1 MRPTKR
7 RLGADAAAAAAALAL
22 ALGAGCAGSAGETG
36 ERGETGTTPAKQPR
50 PRVSV
55 PNDATPTR
63 VDIGGYSL
71 AVRCSGRGRPAVV
84 LEAGFGLASGRWRRT
99 QRLVRRTHKVCS
111 YDRAGIGR
119 SDDRPPSAGGATT
132 EGELH
137 ALLRAIGL
145 PSPYVLAGHSAGGA
159 HAADFARAYPD
170 EVVGLVL
177 VDSVSPGSL
186 PDELRDA
193 PIVVLEQGR
202 DRAWSDAQ
210 GASAQHSSSSIHL
223 VALESGHHIQASQP
237 GLVAAAIRAV
247 ARAGRS
253 GWLPPCERVA
263 APFAAECVRGE
274 SVP

>member
-1 MRPTKR
+1 MRSTKR

-22 ALGAGCAGSAGETG
+22 VAGCAGSAGETA
-36 ERGETGTTPAKQPR
+36 ETGETRAAPAKKPR

-71 AVRCSGRGRPAVV
+71 AVRCSGRGRPAVI
-84 LEAGFGLASGRWRRT
+84 LEAGFRLASGRWRWT
-99 QRLVRRTHKVCS
+99 QRIVRRTHKACS

-119 SDDRPPSAGGATT
+119 SDARPPSAGGATT
-132 EGELH
+132 ERELH
-137 ALLRAIGL
+137 ALLQAIGL
-145 PSPYVLAGHSAGGA
+145 PPPYVLAGHSAGGA

-186 PDELRDA
+186 PDGLRDA
-193 PIVVLEQGR
+193 PLVVLEQGR

-210 GASAQHSSSSIHL
+210 AASAQLSSNSIHI

-247 ARAGRS
+247 ARAHRS
-253 GWLPPCERVA
+253 GRLPPCERVA
-263 APFAAECVRGE
+263 APFASECVRGE
-274 SVP
+274 GVP